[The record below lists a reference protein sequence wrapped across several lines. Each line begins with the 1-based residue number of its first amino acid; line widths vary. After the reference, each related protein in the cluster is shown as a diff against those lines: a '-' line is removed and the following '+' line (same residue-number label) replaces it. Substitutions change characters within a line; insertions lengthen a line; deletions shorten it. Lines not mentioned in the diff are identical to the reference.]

1 MEGFPGFL
9 PKVNRRERNFHRFS
23 EDSSRRKNGTRMNRK
38 LIIFILLALAI
49 TTLDAFPR
57 RNARGEVSENYIQ
70 AQGIVDIKLPK
81 MQYREKEAVTAVL
94 SVKNT
99 GNETLRIF
107 PYGKDL
113 RSFQVIVRDEDG
125 RTVSKSETEKKP
137 DPVLRRRNKVENLVG
152 DEVKEIILHKDETF
166 SKEIRIDQLYELEAG
181 RKYFVTAYFYPNI
194 SEYGDHFLRSESHPY
209 FSVEERKKDWIL
221 PGVPYQDP
229 ETDGLEPEEVIHL
242 FLGAEKKGNWKLHF
256 KWIHFPEYILAY
268 DRYSKDW
275 LQAEEAEKDFILE
288 EFRNYLTENRS
299 GVLQYYKI
307 LSVEKV
313 NRSLSKVRVAVE
325 RKVNKVPVRYEY
337 EFTLRRVPEESG
349 VFWKVANLLAKVRK

>member
-1 MEGFPGFL
+1 
-9 PKVNRRERNFHRFS
+9 
-23 EDSSRRKNGTRMNRK
+23 MNR
-38 LIIFILLALAI
+38 ILVIAI
-49 TTLDAFPR
+49 VTLTSFEMLYAFPR
-57 RNARGEVSENYIQ
+57 RNARGEMSENHVQ

-81 MQYREKEAVTAVL
+81 MQYREKEPVAAL
-94 SVKNT
+94 ISVKNT
-99 GNETLRIF
+99 GNEAIRIF
-107 PYGKDL
+107 PHGKDL

-125 RTVSKSETEKKP
+125 RTVTRLETERKP

-152 DEVKEIILHKDETF
+152 DEVKEIILHKDESFT
-166 SKEIRIDQLYELEAG
+166 KEIRIDQLYELEAG
-181 RKYFVTAYFYPNI
+181 KKYFVTAYFYPNI
-194 SEYGDHFLRSESHPY
+194 SEYGEHFLRSESHPY
-209 FSVEERKKDWIL
+209 FSVEERKKDWVL

-229 ETDGLEPEEVIHL
+229 QTDGLEPEEVIHL

-299 GVLQYYKI
+299 GMLQYYKI
-307 LSVEKV
+307 IAVDKI
-313 NRSLSKVRVAVE
+313 NQNLSKVRVSVE

-337 EFTLRRVPEESG
+337 EFTLRRVPEETG
-349 VFWKVANLLAKVRK
+349 AFWKVANLLAKVRK